1 MQNNA
6 NFAAALSLFNLA
18 VVKHAQTEG
27 AWCISTPVSDMCAN
41 VTALVDVPYET
52 VRLACTECAIA
63 YLNTQRHDVVR
74 STYGVCPALRSV
86 DAPTNTIGH
95 VFRRYLLD
103 GRNTD
108 WSTWFEQ
115 HRAAIATAYSGVAG
129 DEHADAAWLDAI
141 GRSMRPHRI
150 GHSLSPR

>member
-6 NFAAALSLFNLA
+6 NFAAALTMFNLA
-18 VVKHAQTEG
+18 VKQHAMSQA
-27 AWCISTPVSDMCAN
+27 AWSMGNDASQGCAHISD
-41 VTALVDVPYET
+41 LVDVPYDT
-52 VRLACTECAIA
+52 VRLACTECALV
-63 YLNTQRHDVVR
+63 YLDKQRHDVAR

-86 DAPTNTIGH
+86 DAPTNTIGQ

-141 GRSMRPHRI
+141 GRSMRR
-150 GHSLSPR
+150 G